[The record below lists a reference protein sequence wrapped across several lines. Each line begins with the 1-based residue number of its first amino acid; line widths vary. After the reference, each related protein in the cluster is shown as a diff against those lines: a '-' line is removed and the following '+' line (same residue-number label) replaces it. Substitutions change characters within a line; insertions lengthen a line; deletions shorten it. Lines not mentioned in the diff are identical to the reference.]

1 MNDIA
6 VVGAGPVGLTL
17 ACILAASG
25 QQVSVYEREKSKPAF
40 SKAFALHARTLELFR
55 DLDVADELISQGRAI
70 RRMSLYSEAQR
81 LGTVDFRH
89 LESEFPFFISIPQYQ
104 LENILRERLLALG
117 GDISWNKKIVAIEQ
131 ASSDGIDV
139 GVTVEDESGQY
150 THRHGYVIGCDG
162 AHSAVRKLIDSKFSG
177 DTYDSEFLVV
187 DAHISWAG
195 NKYEAHTF
203 LSAKGYLMVMPF
215 PGLKHRIV
223 TDLQAGQFS
232 SPPTLEQVHEL
243 LAEKGFKDIELYDAE
258 WISNTRYHKRM
269 ADKFRVGRVFLA
281 GDACHIHSPVGGQ
294 GLNTGI
300 QDAFNLGWKLA
311 AVISGDAPARL
322 LDTYEQERRAI
333 AQQVLD
339 NTDAMTKRFADKNP
353 LKIALRKWLLP
364 MAFSSPKVQR
374 KLAMNA
380 SGVAIGNPVSA
391 ATIPVTGKT
400 VLKAGQRLPDVKINN
415 GNYQQWLHRI
425 LPVNS
430 YSVLLIAKKN
440 VPEPVIETAAA
451 LSSHYLAHPK
461 IVQLGGNLLL
471 TSHKQAHDQWQ
482 IGQLEKFLD
491 KELAIVIVRP
501 DKYIAYVSESFDDT
515 ELTNIFNQ
523 LFNPISAL
531 QNHPSLVT
539 LGISTQQQSSQKEAS
554 NEMVL

>member
-55 DLDVADELISQGRAI
+55 DLGIADELLSQGRAI
-70 RRMSLYSEAQR
+70 RRMSIYSEAQR
-81 LGTVDFRH
+81 LGIVDFRH
-89 LESEFPFFISIPQYQ
+89 LDSEFPFFISIPQYQ

-117 GDISWNKKIVAIEQ
+117 GEISWNKKVVAIQ
-131 ASSDGIDV
+131 QSPADGIDV
-139 GVTVEDESGQY
+139 GVTIEDEAGQY
-150 THRHGYVIGCDG
+150 THRHSYVIGCDG
-162 AHSAVRKLIDSKFSG
+162 AHSSVRKLIDSKFSG

-187 DAHISWAG
+187 DAHIRWAG

-223 TDLQAGQFS
+223 TDLQAGQFPT
-232 SPPTLEQVHEL
+232 PPTLEQVHEL
-243 LAEKGFKDIELYDAE
+243 LAEKGFRDIRLYDAE

-269 ADKFRVGRVFLA
+269 AEKFRAGRVFLV

-322 LDTYEQERRAI
+322 LDTYEQERRVI

-364 MAFSSPKVQR
+364 MVFSSPKVQR

-391 ATIPVTGKT
+391 ATIPVAGNAI
-400 VLKAGQRLPDVKINN
+400 LKAGQRLPDVKVNN

-425 LPVNS
+425 LPVNN
-430 YSVLLIAKKN
+430 YSVLLIAKEN
-440 VPEPVIETAAA
+440 VPAQAIETATA

-461 IVQLGGNLLL
+461 IIQLGGNLVLM
-471 TSHKQAHDQWQ
+471 SNKQSNDQWQ
-482 IGQLEKFLD
+482 VGQLEKILNKD
-491 KELAIVIVRP
+491 LAVLIVRP
-501 DKYIAYVSESFDDT
+501 DKYIAYASESFDET
-515 ELTNIFNQ
+515 ELTKVFSQ

-539 LGISTQQQSSQKEAS
+539 LGLSTHQQSSQKEAS